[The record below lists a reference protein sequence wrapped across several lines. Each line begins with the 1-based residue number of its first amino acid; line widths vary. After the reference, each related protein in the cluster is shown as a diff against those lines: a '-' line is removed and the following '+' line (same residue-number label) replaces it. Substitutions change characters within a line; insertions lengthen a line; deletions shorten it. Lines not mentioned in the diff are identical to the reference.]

1 MRGLSY
7 SRPGYLCQTQE
18 AEKNSLIRRR
28 SLFAARAPRREG
40 VGLGRSLENLRLEV
54 ALGKPRAEPQAHEG
68 ARRVARRRGV
78 VAVLLTRLLGAT
90 THGLTAAKGG
100 VAGAPIASV
109 LTVAKKLRVRHD
121 RSVGMSTP
129 HVLHVDIIIGHT
141 HHQAGALAKALRE
154 FGPAIPRSD
163 CFHGVAPSVTPLR
176 QRRPR
181 AA

>member
-40 VGLGRSLENLRLEV
+40 VGLGRSLEHLRLEV

-68 ARRVARRRGV
+68 ERRVARRQGV

-100 VAGAPIASV
+100 VAGAPISSV
-109 LTVAKKLRVRHD
+109 LTVAKELRVRHD

-154 FGPAIPRSD
+154 FGPPIPRSD
-163 CFHGVAPSVTPLR
+163 CFHGVAPSVTLLR